1 MLLGYEDYSEEDI
14 HEVLS
19 NSRTGNYTS
28 NNSKRLNGVEIGT
41 NVAV

>member
-1 MLLGYEDYSEEDI
+1 MLLGYEEYSEEDI

-19 NSRTGNYTS
+19 NTKSGNYTS

-41 NVAV
+41 DVAI